1 MPQLV
6 THIHKPAPS
15 CTHYYG
21 LSSIS
26 RGLQCTFPTRPPN
39 RRCHRCPLTSRAP
52 MLSIIFPSRFNPIPV
67 RVRTSSASRRKGT
80 SLPTTLPKAPTGIQG
95 LDEITAGGFPRGR
108 PTLIC
113 GSAGAGK
120 TLLAME
126 FLIRG
131 ATEYSE
137 PGVFVAFEETAAELG
152 QNVRSLGFDLDELAK
167 EKKLVID
174 FVRIERSEIDE
185 TGDYD
190 LEGLFIRLAAAIDSI
205 GAQRVVLDTIENL
218 FAGLQN
224 EGILRAELRRLF
236 RWLKDKG
243 VSAVITAER
252 GEGALTR
259 HGLEEYVSDCVI
271 LLDHRVTD
279 QVSTRRLRIVKYRG
293 TAHGTNEYPF
303 LIDEDGLSVL
313 PVTSLGLQHE
323 VSNERISSG
332 VPRLDTMLGGEGFY
346 RGTTILVSGTAGTGK
361 TSLAA
366 HFVDAACRRG
376 ERCLYF
382 SFEESQG
389 QLIRNMRSIG
399 LNLEQW
405 SKKDLLQF
413 HSSRATFYGLEMHL
427 AMIHKIVQE
436 FQPKVVVIDPIGSLI
451 QAGNRRDAHTML
463 IRLIDFLKQR
473 QATAFLTNLTSGRE
487 ALETTDVEISSIV
500 DTWLFMRD
508 IELDGERNRALYVL
522 KSRGMAHSNQ
532 LREFLLTERGVNL
545 LNVYVGPEG
554 VLTGSSRLSQEAREE
569 AAALERQQE
578 AKRRDRERTR
588 KREALEAR
596 IAALRKELEVEEQE
610 AETSVSQNVEREK
623 VIAENCEAMA
633 RSRRADM
640 GKGSADPKGRRS

>member
-1 MPQLV
+1 MDM
-6 THIHKPAPS
+6 TKPAQKNS
-15 CTHYYG
+15 KE
-21 LSSIS
+21 
-26 RGLQCTFPTRPPN
+26 N
-39 RRCHRCPLTSRAP
+39 RS
-52 MLSIIFPSRFNPIPV
+52 
-67 RVRTSSASRRKGT
+67 
-80 SLPTTLPKAPTGIQG
+80 LPKAPTGIQG
-95 LDEITAGGFPRGR
+95 LDEITGGGFPRGR

-120 TLLAME
+120 TLLATE
-126 FLIRG
+126 FLVRG
-131 ATEYSE
+131 AIEYNE
-137 PGVFVAFEETAAELG
+137 PGVFMAFEETATELA
-152 QNVRSLGFDLDELAK
+152 QNVRSLGFDLEKLEK
-167 EKKLVID
+167 EKKMVID

-190 LEGLFIRLAAAIDSI
+190 LEGLFIRLGAAIDAI
-205 GAQRVVLDTIENL
+205 GARRVVLDTIENL

-224 EGILRAELRRLF
+224 RGILRAELRRLF

-243 VSAVITAER
+243 VTAVITAER

-303 LIDEDGLSVL
+303 LIDEDGFSVL
-313 PVTSLGLQHE
+313 PVTSLGLQHQ
-323 VSNERISSG
+323 VSEERISSG
-332 VPRLDTMLGGEGFY
+332 VPRLDTMLGGQGFF

-382 SFEESQG
+382 SFEESPG
-389 QLIRNMRSIG
+389 QLVRNMRSIG

-405 SKKDLLQF
+405 VKKNLLQF

-427 AMIHKIVQE
+427 AIIHKIVQD
-436 FQPKVVVIDPIGSLI
+436 FQPRVAVLDPIGSLI
-451 QAGNRRDAHTML
+451 KAGNQRDAHTMIL
-463 IRLIDFLKQR
+463 RLIDFLKQR
-473 QATAFLTNLTSGRE
+473 GVTAFLTNLTSGGE
-487 ALETTDVEISSIV
+487 ALERTDVEISSIV
-500 DTWLFMRD
+500 DSWLFTRD

-532 LREFLLTERGVNL
+532 LREFLLTERGVDL
-545 LNVYVGPEG
+545 LDVYVGPEG
-554 VLTGSSRLSQEAREE
+554 VLTGSSRLSQEAREKATALARQHE
-569 AAALERQQE
+569 ASRRE
-578 AKRRDRERTR
+578 RDRMR

-596 IAALRKELEVEEQE
+596 IEALRKEFEVEEDE
-610 AETSVSQNVEREK
+610 ADTSGTQDAAREEIIVENR
-623 VIAENCEAMA
+623 AAMG
-633 RSRRADM
+633 RSRQADVVN
-640 GKGSADPKGRRS
+640 GGSIAKGRRGAR